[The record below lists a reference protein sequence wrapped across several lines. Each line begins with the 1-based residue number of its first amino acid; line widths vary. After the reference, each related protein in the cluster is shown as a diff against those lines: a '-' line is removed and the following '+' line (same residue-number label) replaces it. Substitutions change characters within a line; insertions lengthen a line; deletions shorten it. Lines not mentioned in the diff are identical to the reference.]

1 MDDSVTLRTERAPQ
15 LRRHRHQI
23 RRDCRRALRHR
34 DWLVSKCRRP
44 GLVSRNI
51 LIVLQANS
59 HESTMHKPDLDAM
72 QFEELWQ
79 LHEELTKILS
89 DKIVAEK
96 RELEN
101 RLAKLNRVE
110 IIREPGS
117 ARPLSID
124 RAPRR
129 KYPKVLPKYCNPQAP
144 SETWSGRGKRP
155 RWLVAALETGHR
167 LDEFRIDNAKGGS
180 RKNRAARGRHA

>member
-1 MDDSVTLRTERAPQ
+1 MVVRTKRTPTTAATSTDTKRLPASAKAEGPAHFKVPTAER
-15 LRRHRHQI
+15 L
-23 RRDCRRALRHR
+23 
-34 DWLVSKCRRP
+34 
-44 GLVSRNI
+44 SRNI

-59 HESTMHKPDLDAM
+59 HENAMRKPDLDAM
-72 QFEELWQ
+72 EFEELWL
-79 LHEELTKILS
+79 LHEQLTQILS

-117 ARPLSID
+117 THPLSVTD

-129 KYPKVLPKYCNPQAP
+129 KYPKVLPKYCNPLTP

-167 LDEFRIDNAKGGS
+167 LDEFKIDNVKKGA
-180 RKNRAARGRHA
+180 RKERATRGRHT